1 MTARMKQLLSF
12 EENDP
17 NDPFIQFAIAKEH
30 EKSNEL
36 EAALERYNTL
46 RISHPDYIGLYY
58 HLAKLY
64 ETLQRKHKAIFIYE
78 EGLKLAKSTSDF
90 HAASE
95 LNNAKM
101 NLELEIDD

>member
-1 MTARMKQLLSF
+1 MKKLLSF

-17 NDPFIQFAIAKEH
+17 KDPFIQFAIAKEY
-30 EKSNEL
+30 EKTDQTYD
-36 EAALERYNTL
+36 ALAKYLSLQSE
-46 RISHPDYIGLYY
+46 HPDYMGLYY

-64 ETLQRKHKAIFIYE
+64 EVLNEKEKAIKIYDQ
-78 EGLKLAKSTSDF
+78 GLELAKKTKDF

-101 NLELEIDD
+101 NLEMDLDD